1 MKKRS
6 LWVLPVAAA
15 FVLAGCG
22 SNAGTE
28 AETGSSEAPQQ
39 QESTGVPALSA
50 EQAAAVAKTLG
61 GGGENVQVLDSEALS
76 GSLES
81 AKGLIDQMEI
91 KPEKCAE
98 YVSQQGTQDLEGI
111 NMAVAIEVNATGE
124 SNSYSVA
131 GYEDASKL
139 DTVKKMIDAKDL
151 QGCDE
156 FAMSVA
162 GQEVSASAQ
171 ILEADSDADS
181 TIATHTAVVMNGTE
195 VPGGSY
201 QIQGVVGE
209 NVVSVSQTITAEQS
223 DDEAVKALVEEL
235 NKAVE
240 EVKAA
245 AK

>member
-1 MKKRS
+1 
-6 LWVLPVAAA
+6 
-15 FVLAGCG
+15 
-22 SNAGTE
+22 
-28 AETGSSEAPQQ
+28 
-39 QESTGVPALSA
+39 
-50 EQAAAVAKTLG
+50 
-61 GGGENVQVLDSEALS
+61 
-76 GSLES
+76 
-81 AKGLIDQMEI
+81 
-91 KPEKCAE
+91 
-98 YVSQQGTQDLEGI
+98 
-111 NMAVAIEVNATGE
+111 
-124 SNSYSVA
+124 
-131 GYEDASKL
+131 
-139 DTVKKMIDAKDL
+139 
-151 QGCDE
+151 
-156 FAMSVA
+156 MSVA